1 VDTATPKRALIP
13 ESRWAAITK
22 NINKFLHR
30 EDKSKGTSE
39 DQEGRVSMF
48 AETQLLTEKEPMP
61 TFEARMDKRDARE
74 NRRREKEKKT
84 IDAMPAREKAAARTI
99 EGKKIADFDADKK
112 LRLEA
117 RAQAKTG
124 SPKPRATSSWGA
136 FSLPPPPLLQ
146 YSSSHAPIV
155 GSVSNNI
162 STSSVDDKAEN
173 TLPSAFRSPM
183 FCCSGQPCD

>member
-1 VDTATPKRALIP
+1 
-13 ESRWAAITK
+13 
-22 NINKFLHR
+22 
-30 EDKSKGTSE
+30 
-39 DQEGRVSMF
+39 MF

-61 TFEARMDKRDARE
+61 TFEARMDRRDARE

-84 IDAMPAREKAAARTI
+84 IDAMPAREQAAARTI

-112 LRLEA
+112 FRLEA

-146 YSSSHAPIV
+146 YSSSHGPIV

-162 STSSVDDKAEN
+162 STSSVDDKAE
-173 TLPSAFRSPM
+173 TSLPSAFRSPM
-183 FCCSGQPCD
+183 FCCSSHPCD